1 MSSAANRVVMNTALK
16 AALMR
21 DRELGLRLSV
31 IAGGQDL
38 AEAKL
43 ISAGDG
49 NLSARID
56 DGRFIV
62 TPTGSDK
69 GKLEVDDLFEI
80 EINSHRAPDGA
91 SNEVGM
97 HRAIYARFSSV
108 HAVVHAHPE
117 KVLALAAEGRAPD
130 PSQLPNGGSVL
141 DRVYWIDDFPPG
153 SRSLAEEV
161 AIGLAQ
167 APALVLAAHGA
178 VTIGATVE
186 QAVLR
191 MIRLERLALVTR
203 GR

>member
-16 AALMR
+16 ATLMR

-31 IAGGQDL
+31 VAGGQDL

-43 ISAGDG
+43 IRAGDG

-62 TPTGSDK
+62 TPTRSDK
-69 GKLEVDDLFEI
+69 AKLEVDDLFEI
-80 EINSHRAPDGA
+80 EINSHRVPDGA

-97 HRAIYARFSSV
+97 HRAIYARFHSV
-108 HAVVHAHPE
+108 HAVVHAFPE
-117 KVLALAAEGRAPD
+117 KVLALAADGRAPD

-178 VTIGATVE
+178 VT
-186 QAVLR
+186 
-191 MIRLERLALVTR
+191 R
-203 GR
+203 GVGRRA